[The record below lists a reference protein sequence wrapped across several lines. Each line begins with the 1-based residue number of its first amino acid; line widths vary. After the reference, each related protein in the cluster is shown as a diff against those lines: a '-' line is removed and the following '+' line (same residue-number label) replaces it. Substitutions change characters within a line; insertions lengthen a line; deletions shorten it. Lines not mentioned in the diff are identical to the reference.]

1 MNDITPTASELR
13 RRAAY
18 YRKRAS
24 EKPGAAQA
32 ASYKDIAEILDR
44 EADAIEADQ
53 EAGTVKRPSP
63 PTPGEQADP
72 PIQVQRTRPVNLHH
86 RKRGEDDIPGG
97 LRAREARLLLNGLS
111 RNIS

>member
-1 MNDITPTASELR
+1 MNDITPTAGELR

-53 EAGTVKRPSP
+53 EARAVRKPSLP
-63 PTPGEQADP
+63 MTG
-72 PIQVQRTRPVNLHH
+72 INR
-86 RKRGEDDIPGG
+86 
-97 LRAREARLLLNGLS
+97 RAS
-111 RNIS
+111 